1 VANRSRK
8 RASRAAPAAARAWL
22 LDFDATLAHLGSAV
36 DWGASRRELETYLR
50 RAGPAAEL
58 FERYPR
64 GNLLLYDAYR
74 ALAQNGAKPRERVR
88 AAATLKRASAIIEKY
103 ELRGVE
109 HAPPVDGAIEM
120 LRALNGIDA
129 CVAIVTSNSS
139 RVVKKWLAAHGAAR
153 TVAHIV
159 GRDSLL
165 PLKPAPDML
174 LRALKEC
181 ASAPREAAFVGD
193 SEADAEAARR
203 AHVRF
208 FGVAT
213 SAAMRDRLV
222 TAGATR
228 IFSSPAALAIH
239 LNLIAAQALSG
250 RALVTA

>member
-1 VANRSRK
+1 MADRSRK

-22 LDFDATLAHLGSAV
+22 FDFDATLAHLGSAV

-50 RAGPAAEL
+50 RAGAPAEL

-74 ALAQNGAKPRERVR
+74 ALAQTGAKPRAR
-88 AAATLKRASAIIEKY
+88 ATATLKRASAIIEKY
-103 ELRGVE
+103 ELRGAE

-129 CVAIVTSNSS
+129 CVAVVTSNSS
-139 RVVKKWLAAHGAAR
+139 RVVKTWLAAHGAAR

-203 AHVRF
+203 ARVRF
-208 FGVAT
+208 FGVAR

-222 TAGATR
+222 AAGTTG

-239 LNLIAAQALSG
+239 LNLMAAHKRSG
-250 RALVTA
+250 RALVTG